1 MEGLLLGHVHILL
14 KFVCYNFFF
23 VILLPLLLSSLYSFY
38 LCILIQLFCSMK
50 EGFLFFHFLAFRL
63 VWYQSIDKICCNFSS
78 PILLIFVFHQH
89 CWVFF
94 FFPIVMETP
103 SFENMSHSRSFS
115 NKSSIDEPSSS
126 YFLHHLDSP
135 GLVLVSQPLT
145 RGNYAS

>member
-94 FFPIVMETP
+94 FF
-103 SFENMSHSRSFS
+103 FQLLWR
-115 NKSSIDEPSSS
+115 
-126 YFLHHLDSP
+126 LHLLKTWVILGHFQTNLP
-135 GLVLVSQPLT
+135 LMNLLVLT
-145 RGNYAS
+145 FFII

>member
-1 MEGLLLGHVHILL
+1 MCLRSGTLERNSRITYRCQGCAVAFFSLFFTKIEGLLLGHVHILL

-78 PILLIFVFHQH
+78 PILFIFGFFSRLLS
-89 CWVFF
+89 FF
-94 FFPIVMETP
+94 F
-103 SFENMSHSRSFS
+103 S
-115 NKSSIDEPSSS
+115 NCYGDSI
-126 YFLHHLDSP
+126 F
-135 GLVLVSQPLT
+135 
-145 RGNYAS
+145 